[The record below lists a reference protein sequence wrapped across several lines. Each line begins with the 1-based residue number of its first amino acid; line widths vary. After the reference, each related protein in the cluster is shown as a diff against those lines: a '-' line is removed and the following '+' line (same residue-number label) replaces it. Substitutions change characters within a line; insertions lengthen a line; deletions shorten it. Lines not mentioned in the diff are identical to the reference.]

1 LQSRKERINFRL
13 ENTIAARF
21 ADGLGHIT
29 ENLICA
35 EFVCVNFPWRENS
48 PGLLNRAGNFSL
60 RRNNMGMTDPI
71 ADMLTRI
78 RNANKARF
86 KTTNVHMSQMNVN
99 IAKVLKKAGYINNYD
114 KVKDEKGQQMLEII
128 LKYPDAKNTVITNI
142 KRISKPGRRI
152 YVNSDSIPKVLN
164 GLGISILSTSKGVI
178 TDAEARELNVGG
190 EILCNVW

>member
-1 LQSRKERINFRL
+1 
-13 ENTIAARF
+13 
-21 ADGLGHIT
+21 
-29 ENLICA
+29 
-35 EFVCVNFPWRENS
+35 
-48 PGLLNRAGNFSL
+48 
-60 RRNNMGMTDPI
+60 MGMTDPI

-128 LKYPDAKNTVITNI
+128 LKYPDAKHTVITDI

>member
-1 LQSRKERINFRL
+1 
-13 ENTIAARF
+13 
-21 ADGLGHIT
+21 
-29 ENLICA
+29 
-35 EFVCVNFPWRENS
+35 
-48 PGLLNRAGNFSL
+48 
-60 RRNNMGMTDPI
+60 MGMTDPI

-99 IAKVLKKAGYINNYD
+99 IAKVLKKAGYVNNYD